1 MPFPFWYLPSYL
13 RSQLSLTDRSV
24 EVTRE
29 TSSAL
34 GQGCRLGF
42 LGTLHMDVFRQR
54 LEDEHDANVIIT
66 APTVPYQSACFARV
80 LPAAPAALG
89 HPCAEQSPAWG
100 IRPRTASR
108 SQGREHVAREQ
119 SHSLPGPPRV
129 RERRPCEGRPRADS
143 EGRDHSAGECVL
155 RVVCCP
161 SDSMTCC
168 SL

>member
-54 LEDEHDANVIIT
+54 LEDEYDANVIIT
-66 APTVPYQSACFARV
+66 APTVPYQSA
-80 LPAAPAALG
+80 
-89 HPCAEQSPAWG
+89 
-100 IRPRTASR
+100 R
-108 SQGREHVAREQ
+108 S
-119 SHSLPGPPRV
+119 
-129 RERRPCEGRPRADS
+129 
-143 EGRDHSAGECVL
+143 L
-155 RVVCCP
+155 R
-161 SDSMTCC
+161 SSFG
-168 SL
+168 